1 MSTATE
7 ICSALAS
14 RWRITPDGRGL
25 KVLVL
30 GAGVIGTTAAWYLR
44 EQGHEV
50 TVVDRQRAAGLETS
64 FANGGQIS
72 VSHVEP
78 WANPAAPWKILK
90 WLGQPDAPLL
100 FRPRLD
106 WQQWRWG
113 AQFLFECLP
122 WRTRRNMQ
130 QILAISKYS
139 GEMLREL
146 RAATLLAY
154 DDLQRGILQIYTDRA
169 DFDEAAAAAALV
181 RSYGIARDI
190 KTAAECVAIEPALEA
205 RRDWIVGG
213 TYTASDESGDAR
225 KFTQGLAAR
234 SFARGVVF
242 RFGVTVDAFD
252 VAAGAV
258 SGVMAHVPTDDG
270 EPRRQLL
277 TADAYVV
284 CLSSY
289 TPRLLAPLGIHVPVY
304 PAKGYSATLPIVDA
318 AAAPS
323 VSVTDDAKKI
333 VFTRLGN
340 RLRVAGTAEL
350 SGYNLDLNVVRC
362 EALTRRAGE
371 WFGSAIDPT
380 RAEYWT
386 GLRPATPS
394 NVPLIGRTRYPNLYL
409 NTGHGT
415 LGWTMAAGSGKAI
428 ADLVSGRKPEIGFDF
443 AGD

>member
-1 MSTATE
+1 M
-7 ICSALAS
+7 
-14 RWRITPDGRGL
+14 

-30 GAGVIGTTAAWYLR
+30 GAGVIGTTSAWYLR
-44 EQGHEV
+44 EQGHDV
-50 TVVDRQRAAGLETS
+50 TVIDRQRAAGLETS
-64 FANGGQIS
+64 FANGGQVS

-78 WANPAAPWKILK
+78 WANPAAPRKILK

-113 AQFLFECLP
+113 AQFLLECLP
-122 WRTRRNMQ
+122 SRTRRNML
-130 QILAISKYS
+130 QILALSKYS
-139 GEMLREL
+139 VEMLREL

-169 DFDEAAAAAALV
+169 DYDEAAEAAELV
-181 RSYGIARDI
+181 RSYGVAREL
-190 KTAAECVAIEPALEA
+190 KTADECIAIEPSLGP
-205 RRDWIVGG
+205 RRDWIVGA

-242 RFGVTVDAFD
+242 RFGMTIDALD
-252 VAAGAV
+252 AAGGAIA
-258 SGVMAHVPTDDG
+258 GVVTHVATADG
-270 EPRRQLL
+270 EPRRELL

-289 TPRLLAPLGIHVPVY
+289 TPQLLSPLGIHVPIY
-304 PAKGYSATLPIVDA
+304 PAKGYSATLPIVDPG
-318 AAAPS
+318 AAPS
-323 VSVTDDAKKI
+323 VSITDDARKI

-340 RLRVAGTAEL
+340 RLRIAGTAEL
-350 SGYNLDLNVVRC
+350 SGYNLDLNTVRC

-371 WFGSAIDPT
+371 WFGGAIDPA

-415 LGWTMAAGSGKAI
+415 LGWTMAAGSGKAL
-428 ADLVSGRKPEIGFDF
+428 ADLVSGRKPDVDF
-443 AGD
+443 AFAGY